1 MELSKMKKLFEVEK
15 LPKKVYLNS
24 PSVFG
29 TWKDA
34 VQDLARKCLYPSWK
48 VSVKVE
54 EVYTP
59 K

>member
-15 LPKKVYLNS
+15 LPKKIFLNS

-29 TWKDA
+29 AWKDS
-34 VQDLARKCLYPSWK
+34 VQELARKCLYPSWK
-48 VSVKVE
+48 VSVKV
-54 EVYTP
+54 P